1 MGKPESDQTVSN
13 GDETDVNQSV
23 AKAFDTLAKAI
34 QPQSA
39 DNNKVWY
46 YNFICILLL
55 FLLLLVTIQN

>member
-46 YNFICILLL
+46 YNFICILLGIL
-55 FLLLLVTIQN
+55 YEILVID